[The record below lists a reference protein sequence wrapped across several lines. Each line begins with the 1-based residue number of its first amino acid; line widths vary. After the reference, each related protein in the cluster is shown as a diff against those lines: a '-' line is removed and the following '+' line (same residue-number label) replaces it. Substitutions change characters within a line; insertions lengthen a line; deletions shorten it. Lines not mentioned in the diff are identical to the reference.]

1 MTQNPT
7 PIHESVREHYAAQA
21 RASQPCCGD
30 SSSCCDS
37 KNALYPVELLTNL
50 PDDVASFSLGCGN
63 PFAEAGLKPGETVL
77 DLGSGGGLDCFLAAK
92 QVGESGHVIG
102 VDMTPEMLE
111 RARLAASR
119 LGVRNVEFRE
129 GYLEKLPVEDAS
141 VDVVISNCVI
151 NLSPDKPQVFRE
163 VFRVLRSPDP
173 VSGKPG
179 GRLAVSDIV
188 TDGPLPEELQKNM
201 EAWGAC
207 VAGALDVSEYITG
220 LADAGFTDVKVQ
232 PKGDASELIE
242 AAGLKGKIFSAAITA
257 RRPL

>member
-21 RASQPCCGD
+21 RSG
-30 SSSCCDS
+30 SSCCGGSND
-37 KNALYPVELLTNL
+37 LYPVSLLTSL
-50 PDDVASFSLGCGN
+50 PEDVANFSLGCGN
-63 PFAEAGLKPGETVL
+63 PISVGALQPGETAL

-111 RARLAASR
+111 RARGAATR
-119 LGVRNVEFRE
+119 LGIRNVEFRE

-141 VDVVISNCVI
+141 VEAVISNCVI

-163 VFRVLRSPDP
+163 VFRVL
-173 VSGKPG
+173 KPN
-179 GRLAVSDIV
+179 GRVAVSDIV

-207 VAGALDVSEYITG
+207 VAGALDVNEYITG
-220 LADAGFTDVKVQ
+220 LTAAGFTDVKVQ

-242 AAGLKGKIFSAAITA
+242 AAGLKGKIFSATITA
-257 RRPL
+257 RKPR